1 MEEEEEEHEEQ
12 DYEQEEAEEVCNMK
26 KTDHEKRE
34 GEEEGSLARSLYS
47 KKTSLYIMYRS
58 FFSLSLSLA
67 RVLLSQPSCVGSSFW
82 RDGAALSCLLPPLSE
97 PSSSCTHPSR
107 GP

>member
-47 KKTSLYIMYRS
+47 KNIYIYYVQII
-58 FFSLSLSLA
+58 FLSLSLS
-67 RVLLSQPSCVGSSFW
+67 RMCSFVPTIMCWVFVLERRCRAF
-82 RDGAALSCLLPPLSE
+82 LPP
-97 PSSSCTHPSR
+97 PSPV
-107 GP
+107 